1 MAEHDSTTRFGH
13 SWAVEVAGLNKWYGR
28 GDKRVQAVNDVSLRV
43 ARGEIVGLLGPNGAG
58 KTTLIKCILNLVRPD
73 SGVVRLLG
81 MDVGSHPNDMYR
93 HVTGVLEGARNTY
106 WRMSVRE
113 NIAFFAGL
121 QGIPVRRRRAFHDEL
136 MERLDLTDKADATVN
151 ELSQGMKQKVAI
163 ACAFARETEI
173 LFLDEPTLGLDL
185 HASHT
190 LRESLKQLAQEQ
202 RRTIVLSSHD
212 MDVVQNLCERVIIVN
227 KGRVVADDRVDNLVS
242 LFRAEAY
249 RIHVATALDESVHS
263 RLADHFSLS
272 EWNVS
277 NLETTFEANVRDGD
291 ELYALID
298 ELRSAKAPLVGIAK
312 AEPDLAQVFM
322 RMTGTKQSIP
332 GSDAGSG
339 PGSGTE
345 LGSSEPHSTQP
356 FLDKGTKEAI
366 R

>member
-1 MAEHDSTTRFGH
+1 MTTNRTTRSAH
-13 SWAVEVAGLNKWYGR
+13 PSAVETVGLHKSYGR
-28 GDKRVQAVNDVSLRV
+28 GEKRVHAVNDVSLRI

-73 SGVVRLLG
+73 AGVVRLLG
-81 MDVGSHPNDMYR
+81 IDARAHPNDIYR
-93 HVTGVLEGARNTY
+93 HVSGVLEGARNTY

-163 ACAFARETEI
+163 ACAFARETEV

-185 HASHT
+185 HASFT

-212 MDVVQNLCERVIIVN
+212 MDVVQDLCERVIIVD
-227 KGRVVADDRVDNLVS
+227 KGRIVADDRVDNLVS

-249 RIHVATALDESVHS
+249 RIHVGATLDESVQS
-263 RLADHFSLS
+263 RLAGHYSLS

-277 NLETTFEANVRDGD
+277 DVETTFEANVQDGD
-291 ELYALID
+291 ELYELID
-298 ELRSAKAPLVGIAK
+298 ELRSVKAPLVGITK

-322 RMTGTKQSIP
+322 RVTGTDESLP
-332 GSDAGSG
+332 A
-339 PGSGTE
+339 
-345 LGSSEPHSTQP
+345 
-356 FLDKGTKEAI
+356 KEAL